1 MQEKNQPFGKVSEN
15 IRAALSTK
23 GLNQNQLAELAN
35 ISYVTISRYMS
46 GTRTP
51 GTEELYRMAQTLDV
65 SMEFLL
71 TGRKDADSTWKL
83 RALAAEQKLS
93 DLRGI
98 LPLYAEI
105 NGKFTELNS
114 KLTKLATE

>member
-1 MQEKNQPFGKVSEN
+1 MQEKNQPFGKISEN

-23 GLNQNQLAELAN
+23 GLNQNQLADAAN
-35 ISYVTISRYMS
+35 VSYVTISRYMS
-46 GTRTP
+46 GARVP
-51 GTEELYRMAQTLDV
+51 GTEELYRMAQILDV
-65 SMEFLL
+65 SMEYLL
-71 TGRKDADSTWKL
+71 TGRKDPDSIWKA
-83 RALAAEQKLS
+83 RALAAEQKLC

>member
-1 MQEKNQPFGKVSEN
+1 MQEKNQPFGKISEN
-15 IRAALSTK
+15 IRLALSTK

-35 ISYVTISRYMS
+35 ISYVTVSRYMS
-46 GTRTP
+46 GARIP
-51 GTEELYRMAQTLDV
+51 GTEELYRMAQALDV

-71 TGRKDADSTWKL
+71 TGQKDTDSVWKT
-83 RALAAEQKLS
+83 RALAAEQKLT
-93 DLRGI
+93 DLREI

-114 KLTKLATE
+114 KLTKLASE